1 MPRDLIPPHLMPQVA
16 EPPNFGQLA
25 LLIAAIAFFVVGGVI
40 SLSRIRFEKSW
51 SRIAAKACFWSG
63 VSTAVAVLIW
73 HAIVRNTWIP
83 LDDNFEAF
91 IWLGVMLALFVMY
104 VQRTRPI
111 GGLDWFIMPI
121 VILLLGAA
129 VIFGSARPHDYVRG
143 TWNWVHRVS
152 AYGGAVAFAIA
163 AAVGAMYLITNR
175 RLRVKTAVPG
185 PNLGSLER
193 LEHVTIAAV
202 TLGFALLT
210 VGAVTGFV
218 QMVFDHRATP
228 TSKIV
233 LTICVWIV
241 YGVVLHS
248 PINPSFRGRRTAMLS
263 IVGFVLMVSVLVA
276 VQFVP
281 SRTP

>member
-1 MPRDLIPPHLMPQVA
+1 MQPAA

-40 SLSRIRFEKSW
+40 SLSRIKFDRPW

-63 VSTAVAVLIW
+63 VTTAVAVLIW
-73 HAIVRNTWIP
+73 HAMARQSWIP

-104 VQRTRPI
+104 VQRTNPI
-111 GGLDWFIMPI
+111 GGLDWFVMPI
-121 VILLLGAA
+121 VILLMSAA
-129 VIFGSARPHDYVRG
+129 AIFGSARPHDYARD

-163 AAVGAMYLITNR
+163 GAAGAMYLISNR

-185 PNLGSLER
+185 PNFGSLER

-210 VGAVTGFV
+210 VGAITGIV
-218 QMVFDHRATP
+218 QIVFEHRAAST
-228 TSKIV
+228 TKII
-233 LTICVWIV
+233 LTTCVWIV
-241 YGVVLHS
+241 YGLVLHS

-263 IVGFVLMVSVLVA
+263 IVGFVLMISVLIA
-276 VQFVP
+276 VQFLP
-281 SRTP
+281 QRTP

>member
-1 MPRDLIPPHLMPQVA
+1 MLAVA
-16 EPPNFGQLA
+16 ETPNLGQTS

-40 SLSRIRFEKSW
+40 SLSRIKFDRPW

-63 VSTAVAVLIW
+63 VTTAVAVLIW
-73 HAIVRNTWIP
+73 HAMARQSWIP

-104 VQRTRPI
+104 VQRTNPI

-121 VILLLGAA
+121 VILLMIAA
-129 VIFGSARPHDYVRG
+129 IIFGSARPHEYVRG

-163 AAVGAMYLITNR
+163 GAAGAMYLISNR

-185 PNLGSLER
+185 PNFGSLER

-210 VGAVTGFV
+210 VGAITGIV
-218 QMVFDHRATP
+218 QIVFEHRAAPVT
-228 TSKIV
+228 KIV
-233 LTICVWIV
+233 LTACVWIV

-248 PINPSFRGRRTAMLS
+248 PINPSFRGKRTAMLS
-263 IVGFVLMVSVLVA
+263 IVGFLLMVSVLVA
-276 VQFVP
+276 VQFLP
-281 SRTP
+281 QRTH